1 MQSADALDGSHV
13 LITPVAPGIP
23 AAQSRSWT
31 RRHESYR
38 TTKAISAAEGRAGHR
53 QQAELQSKAGT
64 VQFDPLWTIL
74 RLGHV
79 ADGAIVPTANDGRN
93 RFGKFS
99 APVGSKSR
107 KRTFLRM
114 TPSFHWTAT
123 DLCGDRFADPVPVEG
138 GTLVKLRHMTVSVV
152 S

>member
-1 MQSADALDGSHV
+1 VAGAYIVMSGSTSWLGEPLVITKRARVLRGRSEDGTGLTFAV
-13 LITPVAPGIP
+13 LPQLGDERTFT
-23 AAQSRSWT
+23 QSRL
-31 RRHESYR
+31 
-38 TTKAISAAEGRAGHR
+38 KA
-53 QQAELQSKAGT
+53 
-64 VQFDPLWTIL
+64 VPDPLRTIL

-123 DLCGDRFADPVPVEG
+123 DLCSDRFADPVPVEG
-138 GTLVKLRHMTVSVV
+138 GTLVKRRHMTVSVV

>member
-1 MQSADALDGSHV
+1 MKLKMAGLPEAGGERTFRPVGS
-13 LITPVAPGIP
+13 ITK
-23 AAQSRSWT
+23 S
-31 RRHESYR
+31 
-38 TTKAISAAEGRAGHR
+38 
-53 QQAELQSKAGT
+53 
-64 VQFDPLWTIL
+64 DPLRTIL

-79 ADGAIVPTANDGRN
+79 ADGAIVLTADDGRN

-123 DLCGDRFADPVPVEG
+123 DLCNDLFADPVPVEG
-138 GTLVKLRHMTVSVV
+138 GTLVKRRHMTVSVL

>member
-1 MQSADALDGSHV
+1 LAPAEPIG
-13 LITPVAPGIP
+13 VAPGLRFVANRHRPSPIC
-23 AAQSRSWT
+23 ALLVIQSV
-31 RRHESYR
+31 R
-38 TTKAISAAEGRAGHR
+38 TTAPGTKRTSAPVPHR
-53 QQAELQSKAGT
+53 QRDRTFTRLRLGT
-64 VQFDPLWTIL
+64 AIDSLRTIL

-79 ADGAIVPTANDGRN
+79 ADGAIVPTAYDGRN

-99 APVGSKSR
+99 APVGSRSR

-123 DLCGDRFADPVPVEG
+123 DLCTDRFADPIPVEG
-138 GTLVKLRHMTVSVV
+138 DTLVKRRHMTVSVV

>member
-1 MQSADALDGSHV
+1 MRTFIGRGSK
-13 LITPVAPGIP
+13 TG
-23 AAQSRSWT
+23 
-31 RRHESYR
+31 
-38 TTKAISAAEGRAGHR
+38 
-53 QQAELQSKAGT
+53 
-64 VQFDPLWTIL
+64 FDPLRTIL
-74 RLGHV
+74 MLGHV
-79 ADGAIVPTANDGRN
+79 ADGAIGPTANDGRN

-123 DLCGDRFADPVPVEG
+123 DLCSDRFADPVPVEG
-138 GTLVKLRHMTVSVV
+138 GSLVKRRHMTVSVL

>member
-1 MQSADALDGSHV
+1 MSDDGYWRNLPVRVDRENDA
-13 LITPVAPGIP
+13 T
-23 AAQSRSWT
+23 QRS
-31 RRHESYR
+31 
-38 TTKAISAAEGRAGHR
+38 
-53 QQAELQSKAGT
+53 GT
-64 VQFDPLWTIL
+64 GTFDPPRTIL

-123 DLCGDRFADPVPVEG
+123 DLCSDRFADPVPVEG
-138 GTLVKLRHMTVSVV
+138 GTLVKRRHMTVSVV